1 MLALLTLTLG
11 LLEVGEG
18 ALGARVVGRLAAE
31 DAAEAAALV
40 LEAGVLDSLHVRV
53 EVVLLLLSEGGLALG
68 VALLLEHAVELDGL
82 LPLLL
87 ARLRHGRQV
96 ARRLRQPVVVS
107 SSLLKLSITLWD
119 GSIDA
124 ESVLHLLL
132 GG

>member
-1 MLALLTLTLG
+1 MFVLTLSLG

-18 ALGARVVGRLAAE
+18 ALGAGVVGRLAAE
-31 DAAEAAALV
+31 DPAEAAALV
-40 LEAGVLDSLHVRV
+40 LEARVFDPLHVRV
-53 EVVLLLLSEGGLALG
+53 EVVLLLLGEGSLALG

-82 LPLLL
+82 FPLLL

-107 SSLLKLSITLWD
+107 SSLLKLSIALRD

-124 ESVLHLLL
+124 KSILHLLL